1 MATTIKLNTGAEMPV
16 IGTCVKSL
24 KCHIRTTLEFHVS
37 ALVFLSLIAAI
48 NESHRYVEKTDGLN
62 VC

>member
-37 ALVFLSLIAAI
+37 ALVFLSLLIAAI
-48 NESHRYVEKTDGLN
+48 NESHRYVVEQKPIG
-62 VC
+62 